1 MLVLQDQAK
10 DDDPLNEAED
20 SAWNSYFRDVEEFD
34 QIQRDVERTHQGMD
48 FFACSSPAA
57 EQHRQVCGCL
67 TCLACLTRDHTC
79 LPRAQ
84 GAGAATMTG
93 ADAFVKAC
101 VFASGANEPVRSSVR
116 SVLCP

>member
-20 SAWNSYFRDVEEFD
+20 SAWNTYFRDVEEFD

-57 EQHRQVCGCL
+57 EKHRQVCGCTGSRKVMPAFHHAEGFGGQL
-67 TCLACLTRDHTC
+67 GHHDSGTT
-79 LPRAQ
+79 PVFE
-84 GAGAATMTG
+84 ATG
-93 ADAFVKAC
+93 K
-101 VFASGANEPVRSSVR
+101 R
-116 SVLCP
+116 